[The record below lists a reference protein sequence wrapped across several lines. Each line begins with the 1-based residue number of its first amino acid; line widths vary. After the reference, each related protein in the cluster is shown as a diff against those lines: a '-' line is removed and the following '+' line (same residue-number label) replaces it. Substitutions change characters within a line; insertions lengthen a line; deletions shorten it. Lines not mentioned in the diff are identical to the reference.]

1 MSMKLL
7 TLQRH
12 WPWFGPIA
20 NWNIRGTYHIIIA
33 TGSKDLWVCTAAQG
47 RNLAEDERTILMN
60 GGGDLG
66 GVQRLSSSFS
76 EKAYHRPSSM
86 HRAAP
91 LFLYEGY

>member
-7 TLQRH
+7 PLERQ